1 MLYYYYGKNVA
12 RSAEAMEASIA
23 WYNAAMAA
31 AYYQQQIQA
40 QPELRFGFEP
50 QPGLPQSEPPQ
61 EQSVDEILAELGI
74 AM

>member
-1 MLYYYYGKNVA
+1 MMYCYYGKNVA
-12 RSAEAMEASIA
+12 RSTEAIEASMA
-23 WYNAAMAA
+23 WCNAAMAA

-40 QPELRFGFEP
+40 QPEPQFGFEP

>member
-1 MLYYYYGKNVA
+1 MLYCYYGRNVA
-12 RSAEAMEASIA
+12 RSAEATIA

-31 AYYQQQIQA
+31 DYYQQQIQA
-40 QPELRFGFEP
+40 QPELQFGFEP
-50 QPGLPQSEPPQ
+50 QLGLPQSEPPQ